1 MPRIGPAGV
10 ADDDFVVGRENV
22 DELALGLV
30 APLQTD
36 DACAGHG
43 EILTEPVKSRRLRT

>member
-1 MPRIGPAGV
+1 VAGVGTAGV
-10 ADDDFVVGRENV
+10 ADDDVVILGEDV

-36 DACAGHG
+36 DAGAGHG
-43 EILTEPVKSRRLRT
+43 W